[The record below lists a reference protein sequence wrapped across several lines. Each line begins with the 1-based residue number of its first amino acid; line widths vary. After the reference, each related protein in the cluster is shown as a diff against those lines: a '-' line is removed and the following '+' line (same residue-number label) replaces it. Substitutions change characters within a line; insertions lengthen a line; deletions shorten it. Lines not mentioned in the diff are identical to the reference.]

1 MITDTLKS
9 SSVHMSRLI
18 ALACFTVLLLSSP
31 AHARKVAG
39 VELESSLAVGSE
51 ELILNGAGLRKRL
64 FIKLYVGSL
73 YLGSHSND
81 AAGVIAADES
91 MAIRLNILSDLLT
104 RDKMLKALKSGFN
117 KSTGGN
123 TGPVQPQIDQMIE
136 LMTDKIRPGD
146 SYTFAFEP
154 AVGTRMSRNGEE
166 LGLIEGL
173 EFKQALFGIWLSDK
187 PVQANLKSAMLKGG

>member
-1 MITDTLKS
+1 MIANNLKNTS
-9 SSVHMSRLI
+9 ITISKQI
-18 ALACFTVLLLSSP
+18 ALVCFALLLISSP

-39 VELESSLAVGSE
+39 VELENKLAVGGE
-51 ELILNGAGLRKRL
+51 ELVLNGAGLRKRL

-73 YLGSHSND
+73 YLGAPSSD
-81 AAGVIAADES
+81 AAGIVAADES

-123 TGPVQPQIDQMIE
+123 TDPVQPQIDQLIG
-136 LMTDKIRPGD
+136 LMTEKIRPGD
-146 SYTFAFEP
+146 SYTFAYEP
-154 AVGTRMSRNGEE
+154 NVGTRIFRNGEE
-166 LGLIEGL
+166 SGLIEGL
-173 EFKQALFGIWLSDK
+173 DFKQALFGIWLSDT

>member
-1 MITDTLKS
+1 M
-9 SSVHMSRLI
+9 
-18 ALACFTVLLLSSP
+18 
-31 AHARKVAG
+31 
-39 VELESSLAVGSE
+39 
-51 ELILNGAGLRKRL
+51 
-64 FIKLYVGSL
+64 
-73 YLGSHSND
+73 
-81 AAGVIAADES
+81 
-91 MAIRLNILSDLLT
+91 SDLLT